1 MQQSREMAA
10 VVAHRLKHREPTTAT
25 DHLVCASLDFIKRHD
40 AAIFATVRMVNL
52 TIMRLMGWS
61 GPNAFGH
68 MEDMLKGSDEG
79 YKRNANLDEIE
90 EEYGDAYCSFYRVSQ
105 LLICDLYM
113 MLTSSD

>member
-10 VVAHRLKHREPTTAT
+10 AVAHRLKHREPTTAT
-25 DHLVCASLDFIKRHD
+25 DHLVCASLDYIKRHD
-40 AAIFATVRMVNL
+40 GAIFATVRMVNL

-61 GPNAFGH
+61 GPNAFGE
-68 MEDMLKGSDEG
+68 MENMLRGSNEG

-105 LLICDLYM
+105 LLTCDR
-113 MLTSSD
+113 T

>member
-1 MQQSREMAA
+1 
-10 VVAHRLKHREPTTAT
+10 
-25 DHLVCASLDFIKRHD
+25 
-40 AAIFATVRMVNL
+40 MVNL

-68 MEDMLKGSDEG
+68 MENMLKGSDEG